1 MLIPSAKQ
9 KSFSKNKHYVKYKSF
24 FKAVHSG
31 KAKSASKPWEMVGA
45 GKKMKY
51 MFVWVGMVLKINMAV
66 EKDFVLGVGQRSSNA
81 IQESP
86 DTNLSLAFDR

>member
-1 MLIPSAKQ
+1 
-9 KSFSKNKHYVKYKSF
+9 
-24 FKAVHSG
+24 
-31 KAKSASKPWEMVGA
+31 
-45 GKKMKY
+45 
-51 MFVWVGMVLKINMAV
+51 MVLKINMAV